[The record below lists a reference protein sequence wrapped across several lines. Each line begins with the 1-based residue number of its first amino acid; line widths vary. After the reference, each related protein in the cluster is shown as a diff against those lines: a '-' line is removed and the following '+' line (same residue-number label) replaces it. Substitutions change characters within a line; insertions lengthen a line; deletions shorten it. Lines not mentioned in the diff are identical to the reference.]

1 MHLTNHKFK
10 MKTCRKEYCWIPEQT
25 INGVR
30 KCVVTY
36 IRWPHLR
43 KAFKDVEKKT
53 KQKPSASSRE
63 AELRILIW

>member
-43 KAFKDVEKKT
+43 KAFKDVEKKQNKNLWLT
-53 KQKPSASSRE
+53 QGKLNSGF
-63 AELRILIW
+63 

>member
-10 MKTCRKEYCWIPEQT
+10 MKNCRKEYCWITEQT

-30 KCVVTY
+30 KCVVRY

-43 KAFKDVEKKT
+43 KVFKDVKKKKT
-53 KQKPSASSRE
+53 TLASSRE